1 MENMSSVKELKDAL
15 RISLEKR
22 GILKSLK
29 SELLYKLFE
38 TLDQELKTGEGGN
51 LTTLSDTK
59 FLIHELIL
67 EFLSFENLH
76 FSRSTFC
83 TESGHGDAMLSR
95 QTLCQTLQIRPTV
108 NVKSLIG
115 PTEPDLADQ
124 PQQHQHAPVV
134 DKPVPLLYYIVNW
147 LKDRKL
153 TPPSDA
159 RQTGTEQPDEKCAHR
174 SDPVHGRP
182 CCQAVDESHQQTAL
196 TRRSPTYN
204 PCLEQF
210 SSEGDLY

>member
-1 MENMSSVKELKDAL
+1 MKQMSSVKELKDAL

-29 SELLYKLFE
+29 SELLSRLFE
-38 TLDQELKTGEGGN
+38 TLDQELKTGDGGK
-51 LTTLSDTK
+51 LTALSDTK

-115 PTEPDLADQ
+115 PTEPDLAGQ
-124 PQQHQHAPVV
+124 PQQHHAPVV

-159 RQTGTEQPDEKCAHR
+159 RQCGTEHPDEKNAHR
-174 SDPVHGRP
+174 SDPFHGRS
-182 CCQAVDESHQQTAL
+182 CCPAVDESHQQTTL
-196 TRRSPTYN
+196 TRYSPNYS
-204 PCLEQF
+204 PCMEQF